1 MSFTL
6 PPIQPH
12 TQAKHHI
19 LRYYL
24 NEWFPILGRTHGALR
39 YIDGFSGPGE
49 YEGGDQGSPLVA
61 LNTIRGHSYFDAFA
75 KEGKTIDFLFVDKE
89 SDFCRHL
96 KIKIEET
103 YKPHVFGIEVEHGE
117 FEDVVTRLLDDI
129 ENHDEQMPPTLIFI
143 DPFGPAGF
151 SMDLLARLST
161 FRRMEVLINLN
172 YNEFVQWILP
182 DPTKHV
188 TADRLYGGP
197 RWRPALDLI
206 DRERADFLVSEYE
219 AALSEIGWRGTSFEM
234 VNVQNQTAYY
244 LVFGTQYYK
253 GLEAMNRAMRDA
265 SQTGEFRY
273 TDRIDPSQP
282 TLIGLE
288 RENEYP
294 REIGEYLFSKY
305 DGQEVCI
312 DRLIE
317 VEVDWHRQWLLQDLR
332 KGLNYLE
339 HDDIPRIL
347 EVRNGDGR
355 PRRKNSYPEGC
366 YITFGRKPQGRLFL

>member
-1 MSFTL
+1 
-6 PPIQPH
+6 
-12 TQAKHHI
+12 
-19 LRYYL
+19 
-24 NEWFPILGRTHGALR
+24 
-39 YIDGFSGPGE
+39 
-49 YEGGDQGSPLVA
+49 
-61 LNTIRGHSYFDAFA
+61 
-75 KEGKTIDFLFVDKE
+75 
-89 SDFCRHL
+89 
-96 KIKIEET
+96 
-103 YKPHVFGIEVEHGE
+103 
-117 FEDVVTRLLDDI
+117 
-129 ENHDEQMPPTLIFI
+129 
-143 DPFGPAGF
+143 
-151 SMDLLARLST
+151 MDLLARLST

-253 GLEAMNRAMRDA
+253 GLEAMKRAMRDA

-294 REIGEYLFSKY
+294 REIGEYLP
-305 DGQEVCI
+305 
-312 DRLIE
+312 
-317 VEVDWHRQWLLQDLR
+317 DWGISVH
-332 KGLNYLE
+332 G
-339 HDDIPRIL
+339 
-347 EVRNGDGR
+347 
-355 PRRKNSYPEGC
+355 
-366 YITFGRKPQGRLFL
+366 